1 MLQDMKTIYRIAK
14 SELNSL
20 FCSPIAWLVLVIFTF
35 QMSMAFTDR
44 IIWELKD
51 FVINNREKDG
61 MTAYFLLTGFGTPL
75 FPGVL
80 SYLYLYFP
88 LLTMGLM
95 SRELSSGSIK
105 LLYSS
110 PVTNTQ
116 IILGKYLSM
125 MIYNLVLMCI
135 LAVYLVFAAI
145 TIKSADVPLILSG
158 MLGLYLLVCAYAAIG
173 LFMSSITSYQVV
185 AAMGTLAVLAVLLPI
200 GAGFALLLLNL
211 TFFVGQQHTNGLTRY
226 SAPIRNWVFFG

>member
-1 MLQDMKTIYRIAK
+1 MKTIYRIAK

-35 QMSMAFTDR
+35 QMSMTFTDR

-95 SRELSSGSIK
+95 SREFSSGSIK

-110 PVTNTQ
+110 PITSTQ
-116 IILGKYLSM
+116 IVLGKYFSM
-125 MIYNLVLMCI
+125 MLYGLIMLAIVTVYVVFYMFVLKDFDY
-135 LAVYLVFAAI
+135 AVAI
-145 TIKSADVPLILSG
+145 TGLIGIYLIMCLYSAV
-158 MLGLYLLVCAYAAIG
+158 G
-173 LFMSSITSYQVV
+173 LFVSCLTSYQVV
-185 AAMGTLAVLAVLLPI
+185 AAIGTFAALTILQVIGGVLQGGIYVYLYMI
-200 GAGFALLLLNL
+200 
-211 TFFVGQQHTNGLTRY
+211 
-226 SAPIRNWVFFG
+226 

>member
-1 MLQDMKTIYRIAK
+1 MKTIYRIAK

-35 QMSMAFTDR
+35 QMSMVFTDR
-44 IIWELKD
+44 IIWELRD

-61 MTAYFLLTGFGTPL
+61 LTVYFLLSGFGTPL

-95 SRELSSGSIK
+95 SREFSSGSIK

-110 PVTNTQ
+110 PITSTQ
-116 IILGKYLSM
+116 IVLGKYLSM
-125 MIYNLVLMCI
+125 MFYGLIMLAIVTIYVVFYIFVLKDLLSRGYNRFNRDLLDHVSLFCSRI
-135 LAVYLVFAAI
+135 VCFLFDL
-145 TIKSADVPLILSG
+145 LSG
-158 MLGLYLLVCAYAAIG
+158 CCGHWYFCCINYFTGDWWCIAR
-173 LFMSSITSYQVV
+173 S
-185 AAMGTLAVLAVLLPI
+185 
-200 GAGFALLLLNL
+200 
-211 TFFVGQQHTNGLTRY
+211 
-226 SAPIRNWVFFG
+226 

>member
-1 MLQDMKTIYRIAK
+1 MKTIYRIAK

-35 QMSMAFTDR
+35 QMSMTFTDR

-95 SRELSSGSIK
+95 SREFSSGSIK

-110 PVTNTQ
+110 PITSTQ
-116 IILGKYLSM
+116 IVLGKYLSM
-125 MIYNLVLMCI
+125 MLYGLIMLAIVTVYVVFYMFVLKDFDY
-135 LAVYLVFAAI
+135 AVAI
-145 TIKSADVPLILSG
+145 TGLIGIYLIMCLYSAV
-158 MLGLYLLVCAYAAIG
+158 G
-173 LFMSSITSYQVV
+173 LFVSCLTSYQVV
-185 AAMGTLAVLAVLLPI
+185 AAIGTFAALIFGEILLTGFVVLLM
-200 GAGFALLLLNL
+200 
-211 TFFVGQQHTNGLTRY
+211 VR
-226 SAPIRNWVFFG
+226 

>member
-35 QMSMAFTDR
+35 QMSMTFTDR

-95 SRELSSGSIK
+95 SREFSSGSIK

-110 PVTNTQ
+110 P
-116 IILGKYLSM
+116 
-125 MIYNLVLMCI
+125 
-135 LAVYLVFAAI
+135 
-145 TIKSADVPLILSG
+145 
-158 MLGLYLLVCAYAAIG
+158 
-173 LFMSSITSYQVV
+173 ITSTADRVGEIFVDDALRVDHASDCY
-185 AAMGTLAVLAVLLPI
+185 GLR
-200 GAGFALLLLNL
+200 GFLYVRAE
-211 TFFVGQQHTNGLTRY
+211 GL
-226 SAPIRNWVFFG
+226 

>member
-20 FCSPIAWLVLVIFTF
+20 FCSPIAWLVLSHSFTF

-51 FVINNREKDG
+51 FVINNRGKGWNDG
-61 MTAYFLLTGFGTPL
+61 LFSLPVSVRHY

-95 SRELSSGSIK
+95 SREFSSGSIK

-110 PVTNTQ
+110 PITSNADRV
-116 IILGKYLSM
+116 GKYLS
-125 MIYNLVLMCI
+125 
-135 LAVYLVFAAI
+135 
-145 TIKSADVPLILSG
+145 
-158 MLGLYLLVCAYAAIG
+158 
-173 LFMSSITSYQVV
+173 
-185 AAMGTLAVLAVLLPI
+185 
-200 GAGFALLLLNL
+200 
-211 TFFVGQQHTNGLTRY
+211 
-226 SAPIRNWVFFG
+226 

>member
-1 MLQDMKTIYRIAK
+1 MKTIYRIAK

-95 SRELSSGSIK
+95 SREFSSGSIK

-110 PVTNTQ
+110 PITSTQ
-116 IILGKYLSM
+116 IVLGKYLSM
-125 MIYNLVLMCI
+125 TWATGI
-135 LAVYLVFAAI
+135 
-145 TIKSADVPLILSG
+145 
-158 MLGLYLLVCAYAAIG
+158 
-173 LFMSSITSYQVV
+173 
-185 AAMGTLAVLAVLLPI
+185 
-200 GAGFALLLLNL
+200 
-211 TFFVGQQHTNGLTRY
+211 
-226 SAPIRNWVFFG
+226 

>member
-1 MLQDMKTIYRIAK
+1 
-14 SELNSL
+14 
-20 FCSPIAWLVLVIFTF
+20 
-35 QMSMAFTDR
+35 MAFTNGLAGNVR
-44 IIWELKD
+44 SQELGYGLYNVTMGV
-51 FVINNREKDG
+51 FAGWRG
-61 MTAYFLLTGFGTPL
+61 MFIAMQQ
-75 FPGVL
+75 
-80 SYLYLYFP
+80 YLYLYIP

-158 MLGLYLLVCAYAAIG
+158 MLGLYLLVCAVRRDRVIHVEHYFLSGRGSHGNLGGVGGAELRG
-173 LFMSSITSYQVV
+173 GYV
-185 AAMGTLAVLAVLLPI
+185 AG
-200 GAGFALLLLNL
+200 
-211 TFFVGQQHTNGLTRY
+211 Y
-226 SAPIRNWVFFG
+226 